1 MPARRNPPLS
11 LDEIVDT
18 ALTLTAADG
27 LAAVGMRTVSAL
39 LGVTPM
45 ALYHHVGDKDALVG
59 LVADAVVAGVPAPPD
74 DLAWDAWM
82 TAYHDALWSHVNMF
96 HGVARFL
103 LEHPSTPAGAD
114 IRRRT
119 VDLLVRS
126 GFTEREALLASST
139 FHTHLLGRLALS
151 TQVGHDRRGHEP
163 RWNAHGLGA
172 ADYERHGLETIV
184 AGLRSLHDTVNP

>member
-1 MPARRNPPLS
+1 MRATSRTVCACPYNAAPPPQ
-11 LDEIVDT
+11 
-18 ALTLTAADG
+18 ALTPTDDMAILDFPLWLRATHF
-27 LAAVGMRTVSAL
+27 LNL
-39 LGVTPM
+39 LFI
-45 ALYHHVGDKDALVG
+45 
-59 LVADAVVAGVPAPPD
+59 
-74 DLAWDAWM
+74 
-82 TAYHDALWSHVNMF
+82 S
-96 HGVARFL
+96 
-103 LEHPSTPAGAD
+103 
-114 IRRRT
+114 
-119 VDLLVRS
+119 LLVRS